1 MPIVSRLLLT
11 SILSATLIY
20 PAIADEGRS
29 ISEPQITIRHEDKKT
44 YYEYRVNG
52 ILKEIKVVPAVG
64 PAYYLVP
71 DDGGGWI
78 REERSNVLIPK
89 WVIFKW

>member
-1 MPIVSRLLLT
+1 MYYLRLLLCCL
-11 SILSATLIY
+11 ILVASL
-20 PAIADEGRS
+20 PALADEGRP

-52 ILKEIKVVPAVG
+52 VLREIKVVPAVG

-71 DDGGGWI
+71 ADGEGWI
-78 REERSNVLIPK
+78 REDRSTLLIPK